1 MSIEEAR
8 ERIDAIIIKHE
19 VDNEPITINSEEDYE
34 ALRVVYKALEAI
46 PKIREELSDLLAT
59 DNELFGISDA
69 LRVID
74 KYIPKE

>member
-1 MSIEEAR
+1 MTREEA
-8 ERIDAIIIKHE
+8 IKIMKNYPEWHHFHE
-19 VDNEPITINSEEDYE
+19 SEEK
-34 ALRVVYKALEAI
+34 AFRMGLQALEAI